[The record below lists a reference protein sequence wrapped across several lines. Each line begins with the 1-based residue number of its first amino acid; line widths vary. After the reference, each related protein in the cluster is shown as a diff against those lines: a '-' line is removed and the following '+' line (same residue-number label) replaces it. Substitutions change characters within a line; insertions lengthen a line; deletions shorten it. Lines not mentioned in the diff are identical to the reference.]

1 MKHILLYP
9 LLFIC
14 FLACL
19 PANALPYVF
28 SRLDASDGLSDN
40 QVQHI
45 LQLPDGRMVFTT
57 LGNINLYDGMR
68 FHYIHRNDSDVYA
81 IDGYHGHY
89 HVYVGDHERL
99 WVKDYGKA
107 WCLDLRHE
115 RYLKQ
120 PEQVF
125 SETGIRE
132 KVNDLFV
139 DSEKGLWLVSSK
151 GIWETRKKRYLLLPK
166 DAGELQ
172 DVEVSDGRIY
182 LFSSS
187 GEVLCYSQNQ
197 GKLLY
202 RATAYP
208 ESEHANYGR
217 TSLVVK
223 GPDGNFYQVRSGM
236 KSGLFAFFP
245 KSRTWKQLLDT
256 QSPLH
261 TLIVPSPQMAYISS
275 LNGIWAINLANGK
288 AHFQSSLRTTD
299 GKQLQTD
306 LNTIYQDRQQGIW
319 LGTGNRGILYTHPER
334 FKFISTATQEELP
347 FEDSLKTATRQRG
360 TTPAHFQRATVQ

>member
-9 LLFIC
+9 VLLIC

-151 GIWETRKKRYLLLPK
+151 GIWETRKKRYILLPK
-166 DAGELQ
+166 DAGELRENMGVYNDSKDLIDIGAYKKGSNAVIDYAVSLHVPIEDFLKQ
-172 DVEVSDGRIY
+172 RVEEY
-182 LFSSS
+182 SSF
-187 GEVLCYSQNQ
+187 EE
-197 GKLLY
+197 
-202 RATAYP
+202 T
-208 ESEHANYGR
+208 ESRLH
-217 TSLVVK
+217 
-223 GPDGNFYQVRSGM
+223 
-236 KSGLFAFFP
+236 GLFEE
-245 KSRTWKQLLDT
+245 
-256 QSPLH
+256 
-261 TLIVPSPQMAYISS
+261 VPSGQWS
-275 LNGIWAINLANGK
+275 G
-288 AHFQSSLRTTD
+288 
-299 GKQLQTD
+299 
-306 LNTIYQDRQQGIW
+306 
-319 LGTGNRGILYTHPER
+319 
-334 FKFISTATQEELP
+334 
-347 FEDSLKTATRQRG
+347 
-360 TTPAHFQRATVQ
+360 